1 MGKRKGN
8 RGLTILL
15 VVLIL
20 ALAAVIAVIF
30 IREREYAA
38 SASYYES
45 LRGSLR
51 TGGLCG

>member
-20 ALAAVIAVIF
+20 ALAAVIAVIL

-38 SASYYES
+38 SASY
-45 LRGSLR
+45 
-51 TGGLCG
+51 